1 MAYAQNN
8 FHSLLDVIV
17 MKYILVKGTVNVYG
31 IITVRVRKLSL
42 EVLCKMAN
50 L

>member
-1 MAYAQNN
+1 MAYAHNN
-8 FHSLLDVIV
+8 FLSLLDVIV
-17 MKYILVKGTVNVYG
+17 MKYILVKVTVYG
-31 IITVRVRKLSL
+31 IITVWVRKLSL